1 MFLSTF
7 RATVSAASSADA
19 LASVAKHIAKV
30 DGFSLTGHV
39 AVRSAKHG
47 LYTVEILNEGGN
59 VNDCWVVLTS
69 FGIRPDKSLGSFW
82 ETVEGLN

>member
-1 MFLSTF
+1 MSSFA
-7 RATVSAASSADA
+7 ATLSAASPADA

-30 DGFSLTGHV
+30 DGFSLTGQV

-47 LYTVEILNEGGN
+47 LYNVELNNDGGN

-69 FGIRPDKSLGSFW
+69 FGISPNKNLGSVW

>member
-1 MFLSTF
+1 MSSFA
-7 RATVSAASSADA
+7 ATLTAASPADA

-30 DGFSLTGHV
+30 DGFSLTGNVSTHSS
-39 AVRSAKHG
+39 RHLMHS
-47 LYTVEILNEGGN
+47 VEIVNDGGN

-69 FGIRPDKSLGSFW
+69 FGISPNKSLGSVW